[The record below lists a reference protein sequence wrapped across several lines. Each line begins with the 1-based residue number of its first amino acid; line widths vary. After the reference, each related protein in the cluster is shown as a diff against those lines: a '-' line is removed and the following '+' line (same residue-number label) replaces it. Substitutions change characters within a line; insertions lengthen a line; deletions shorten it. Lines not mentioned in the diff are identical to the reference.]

1 MLVQDDMGEWSVF
14 ELSPH
19 GHTCT
24 PYRDRIY
31 QSHSTSIVLFP
42 VESTAYLGDSIR
54 YRQRIYREVQSAL
67 AADQQPYEPLE
78 ILKGCGTKLFFENQA
93 TWNYAAADANSAQQ
107 GSREYP
113 YSPSLQII
121 IKILQHSTDVTF
133 EHQHPRLI
141 PLERITPDDFFNGH
155 LSIIN
160 RPATAAAAAVCPV
173 TANDAAAASPV
184 QHQHTTTLG
193 AATVIRDM

>member
-133 EHQHPRLI
+133 EHQPEIDTTGENNTRRLLQWTSEHHKQACDCCCCCCL
-141 PLERITPDDFFNGH
+141 PCHG
-155 LSIIN
+155 
-160 RPATAAAAAVCPV
+160 
-173 TANDAAAASPV
+173 
-184 QHQHTTTLG
+184 Q
-193 AATVIRDM
+193 